1 MLPDLLSL
9 SPRQMQLWP
18 RRLLAVWRA
27 HVPVE
32 HLVRHIIRVFL
43 VGLSLQFRVSG
54 FQAHGNVGFSI
65 LTLPGGLL
73 DRWWRG
79 KLWSVGYDFAHS
91 VSSEIVCSWRHR
103 A

>member
-1 MLPDLLSL
+1 
-9 SPRQMQLWP
+9 MQLWP

-32 HLVRHIIRVFL
+32 HLVRLIIRVFL

-65 LTLPGGLL
+65 FFPGGLL

-79 KLWSVGYDFAHS
+79 NLWSVDYAHP
-91 VSSEIVCSWRHR
+91 VSSEIVCSWRRR